1 MNDDTALMD
10 IESIKQLKARYCR
23 YLDTKDWD
31 RWRDLFTD
39 DFVGDTTQAGGTVI
53 VGVDEFMAYTRNRIG
68 KPSQATVHQV
78 HAPEI
83 ELTSANDCEPPR
95 RRSRVALPT
104 KTPNCRPPGRLATPV
119 CFIFDQLRRNHVS
132 PRAMSWVPPRF
143 IGLLRDAATVRG
155 K

>member
-39 DFVGDTTQAGGTVI
+39 DFVGDTTEAGGSLI
-53 VGVDEFMAYTRNRIG
+53 VGVDEFMAYTRNTIG

-83 ELTSANDCEPPR
+83 ELTSPRDCEPPR

-104 KTPNCRPPGRLATPV
+104 KTPNRGPPRRVTTPV
-119 CFIFDQLRRNHVS
+119 CPSSTSCDVNTCPHERCRGYRRGSSACSAMLRR
-132 PRAMSWVPPRF
+132 
-143 IGLLRDAATVRG
+143 
-155 K
+155 

>member
-53 VGVDEFMAYTRNRIG
+53 VGVDEFMAYIRNTIG

-83 ELTSANDCEPPR
+83 ELTSPRDCEPPR

-104 KTPNCRPPGRLATPV
+104 NAEPRPSPAGDHTCLS
-119 CFIFDQLRRNHVS
+119 IFDQLRRKHVS
-132 PRAMSWVPPRF
+132 HERCRGYRRGSSACSAM
-143 IGLLRDAATVRG
+143 L
-155 K
+155 

>member
-10 IESIKQLKARYCR
+10 IESIKQLKARYRR

-53 VGVDEFMAYTRNRIG
+53 VGADEFIAYTRNTIG
-68 KPSQATVHQV
+68 KSSQATVHQV

-83 ELTSANDCEPPR
+83 ELTSTTTARGFWALNDVVRLVPALPCRATATTTRPT
-95 RRSRVALPT
+95 RRSTADGES
-104 KTPNCRPPGRLATPV
+104 RPL
-119 CFIFDQLRRNHVS
+119 N
-132 PRAMSWVPPRF
+132 
-143 IGLLRDAATVRG
+143 
-155 K
+155 